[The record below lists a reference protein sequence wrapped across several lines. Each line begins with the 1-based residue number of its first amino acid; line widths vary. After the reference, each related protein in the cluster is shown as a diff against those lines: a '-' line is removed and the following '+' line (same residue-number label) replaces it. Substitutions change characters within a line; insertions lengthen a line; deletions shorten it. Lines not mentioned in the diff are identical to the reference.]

1 MNIVKTSEARNK
13 IRSWFKKERRE
24 ENIQQGRLE
33 LEREL
38 SRNGIRLPDDK
49 MKEFLLSQS
58 KRQHCESLEDFYAA
72 IGYGGVLLSRIM
84 PRIKEDYLRLVKAEN
99 LQPGIT
105 AAPKHYNNG
114 GVIIDDMENC
124 LVKFARCCNPVPG
137 DEIIGFITRGYG
149 VSVHKRDCVN
159 VPRDISQAEEPA
171 RWVRVHWEDSV
182 KEEFKATLHIDAVD
196 RQALLADITTQ
207 LASMHVMIHAINA
220 REPKDGSASMT
231 VTVGVNGLDHLKT
244 VITRLSKVDGVRSIQ
259 RANQ

>member
-1 MNIVKTSEARNK
+1 
-13 IRSWFKKERRE
+13 
-24 ENIQQGRLE
+24 
-33 LEREL
+33 
-38 SRNGIRLPDDK
+38 

-196 RQALLADITTQ
+196 PA
-207 LASMHVMIHAINA
+207 
-220 REPKDGSASMT
+220 GSAGGYHHPT
-231 VTVGVNGLDHLKT
+231 GVHACDDPRHQCPGAQGRIGQHDRYRGGQRSGSFEDRYHPPVQGGRGAEHSAGKSIDSDTERDVRKRCFSGCCLPRSAWLKA
-244 VITRLSKVDGVRSIQ
+244 G
-259 RANQ
+259 

>member
-1 MNIVKTSEARNK
+1 M
-13 IRSWFKKERRE
+13 
-24 ENIQQGRLE
+24 
-33 LEREL
+33 
-38 SRNGIRLPDDK
+38 
-49 MKEFLLSQS
+49 
-58 KRQHCESLEDFYAA
+58 
-72 IGYGGVLLSRIM
+72 
-84 PRIKEDYLRLVKAEN
+84 
-99 LQPGIT
+99 
-105 AAPKHYNNG
+105 
-114 GVIIDDMENC
+114 
-124 LVKFARCCNPVPG
+124 KFARCCNPVPG